1 MRLVPPDRHYAFAVW
16 SWQWSYTMSSDD
28 TGQKQ
33 AGRFQKGRSGNPAG
47 RPRGSRNTATLA
59 AEAMLEGEAEALTR
73 KAIEMAL
80 GGDTVALRLCL
91 ERVYP
96 ARKDRHVTFA
106 LPPITSARDAA
117 DIAASVAEAVAGG
130 DLTPAEGV
138 EIAKVVDVYVRA
150 YQTAKL
156 NDRVE
161 RVEQMT
167 DTELMRII
175 RNGSDENIIPPLLTI
190 GSR

>member
-1 MRLVPPDRHYAFAVW
+1 
-16 SWQWSYTMSSDD
+16 
-28 TGQKQ
+28 
-33 AGRFQKGRSGNPAG
+33 
-47 RPRGSRNTATLA
+47 
-59 AEAMLEGEAEALTR
+59 MLEGEAEALTR

-130 DLTPAEGV
+130 DLTRAEGV

-150 YQTAKL
+150 YQTAEL

-167 DTELMRII
+167 DAELMRII
-175 RNGSDENIIPPLLTI
+175 RIGSDENIMPPLLTI

>member
-1 MRLVPPDRHYAFAVW
+1 MRLVPSPIGIMLSPFGHGSGVARCPLMIQDRNRRADFRKVDRAIRL
-16 SWQWSYTMSSDD
+16 
-28 TGQKQ
+28 
-33 AGRFQKGRSGNPAG
+33 AG
-47 RPRGSRNTATLA
+47 PRRSRNTATL
-59 AEAMLEGEAEALTR
+59 EGEAGALTR

-175 RNGSDENIIPPLLTI
+175 RNGSDENIMPPLLTI
-190 GSR
+190 GVRVD